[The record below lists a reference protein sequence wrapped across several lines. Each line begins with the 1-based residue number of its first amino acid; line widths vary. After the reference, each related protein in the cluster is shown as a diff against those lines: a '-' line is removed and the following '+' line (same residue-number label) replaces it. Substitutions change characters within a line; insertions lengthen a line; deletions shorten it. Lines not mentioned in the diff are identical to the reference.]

1 MEDTHSHTF
10 PVLGGGGGEPT
21 FLVAPTMGQNVLP
34 ENQSKFKYDTIT
46 LVCPWNQSKYIPV
59 VTQT

>member
-34 ENQSKFKYDTIT
+34 ENKSKFKYDTTT
-46 LVCPWNQSKYIPV
+46 LVCP
-59 VTQT
+59 